1 MHSLF
6 AMPPWA
12 DIGNEASAGDF
23 MAWPDGRYIQA
34 AIFFSRWLLAPFLL
48 GLLLC
53 LLMLIYRFF
62 GDLFAACARLPGSSW
77 HDLVTGVL
85 NLVDLALTAN
95 LILIVIFSSYE
106 NFIRRIDP
114 ADHPDWPEG
123 LTQVDFGALKQ
134 KLLGSIVGIA
144 SVDALAWYFDL
155 EKYSDTSRLIWVLA
169 FPLIF
174 VASCWDWPSPTA
186 SGTRRTSAKIKQ
198 IAPTFR

>member
-1 MHSLF
+1 
-6 AMPPWA
+6 
-12 DIGNEASAGDF
+12 

-48 GLLLC
+48 GLLCC
-53 LLMLIYRFF
+53 LLLLLYRFF
-62 GDLFAACARLPGSSW
+62 GDLYALTLEMVGMSW
-77 HDLVTGVL
+77 HDVVTSVL

-95 LILIVIFSSYE
+95 LVLIVIFSSYE
-106 NFIRRIDP
+106 NFIRRINA

-155 EKYSDTSRLIWVLA
+155 EKYTDTSKLIWALA
-169 FPLIF
+169 FPLGF
-174 VASCWDWPSPTA
+174 VTVMLMLAISDRLGHTPKNDA
-186 SGTRRTSAKIKQ
+186 Q
-198 IAPTFR
+198 